1 MLTPDSAT
9 DVMTRIGRAMSDR
22 TRARILSRL
31 LDGGMHPADLARE
44 LGLTKQNVSN
54 HLACLRGCGLV
65 VAEPQGRQ
73 TRYDIVDPH
82 LVAAIR
88 ELLRVTLAV
97 AENEPCCDAS
107 CTVPGC
113 CEQTA

>member
-1 MLTPDSAT
+1 
-9 DVMTRIGRAMSDR
+9 MSDQ
-22 TRARILSRL
+22 TRARILTRL
-31 LDGGMHPADLARE
+31 LDGGIHPADIARE
-44 LGLTKQNVSN
+44 LDLTKQNVSN

-65 VAEPQGRQ
+65 VAEPRGRQ
-73 TRYDIVDPH
+73 TLYEVADPH
-82 LVAAIR
+82 LIVAIR

-97 AENEPCCDAS
+97 AQNTPCCDAS

>member
-1 MLTPDSAT
+1 MHALDAMT
-9 DVMTRIGRAMSDR
+9 DVMTRVGRAMSDR
-22 TRARILSRL
+22 TRARILVRL
-31 LDGGMHPADLARE
+31 LDGGTHPADLARE
-44 LGLTKQNVSN
+44 LGVSKQNVSN

-65 VAEPQGRQ
+65 VGEQRGRQ
-73 TRYDIVDPH
+73 TRYEVVDPH

-97 AENEPCCDAS
+97 AENEPCGDAS

-113 CEQTA
+113 CEQAA

>member
-1 MLTPDSAT
+1 MLTLESAT
-9 DVMTRIGRAMSDR
+9 DAMTRIGRAMSDG
-22 TRARILSRL
+22 TRARILTRL

-65 VAEPQGRQ
+65 VAEPHGRQ
-73 TRYDIVDPH
+73 IRYEVVDPH
-82 LVAAIR
+82 LIAAIR

-97 AENEPCCDAS
+97 AENEPCCGAS
-107 CTVPGC
+107 CTVSGC
-113 CEQTA
+113 CEQAA